1 MYIYHKI
8 KWFSSLFWSVIIWL
22 VLANRTNNYFTT
34 RTNLSVLIKGKTQ
47 KHTRTYPRHV
57 SRVRRRAHMHFR
69 GAPLIQHEIQFKTWS
84 ASCSPALIE
93 CQIST
98 ENRVGLLRR
107 TYVDVSASKRAVEK
121 YVCLHGLF
129 SSLVLGKC
137 RELFCKC
144 CCYIYSVVFFFLEAA
159 DQ

>member
-1 MYIYHKI
+1 MQVKRSRKKI
-8 KWFSSLFWSVIIWL
+8 KSSTRYCPSLVITWL

-34 RTNLSVLIKGKTQ
+34 RTNLSVLFKGKTQ

-57 SRVRRRAHMHFR
+57 SRVWRRAHMHFR
-69 GAPLIQHEIQFKTWS
+69 GVPLIQHEIQFKTWS
-84 ASCSPALIE
+84 ASCSPTLIE

-98 ENRVGLLRR
+98 ENRAGLLRR
-107 TYVDVSASKRAVEK
+107 TYVDVSASKRAFEK

-137 RELFCKC
+137 LEWFCKC
-144 CCYIYSVVFFFLEAA
+144 CTYFYSVVIVF
-159 DQ
+159 